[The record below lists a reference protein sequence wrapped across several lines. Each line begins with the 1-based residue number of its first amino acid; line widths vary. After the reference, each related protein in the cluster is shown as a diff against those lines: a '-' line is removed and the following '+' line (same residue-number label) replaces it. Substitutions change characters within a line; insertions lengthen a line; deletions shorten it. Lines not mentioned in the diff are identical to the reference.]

1 MNGNMTKRTDKRTD
15 RGMDNESRVPGKI
28 AGAVAGFARRAG
40 GSLHRHPMP
49 ELREVSRE
57 LRRAA

>member
-1 MNGNMTKRTDKRTD
+1 VLDESIVTKRIH
-15 RGMDNESRVPGKI
+15 SRDEGPRRVI
-28 AGAVAGFARRAG
+28 SMITAAFVGFARRAG

-57 LRRAA
+57 WRRHA

>member
-1 MNGNMTKRTDKRTD
+1 MP
-15 RGMDNESRVPGKI
+15 RGARVVI
-28 AGAVAGFARRAG
+28 AAAVVGLARRAG

-57 LRRAA
+57 WRRHRRLRAH

>member
-1 MNGNMTKRTDKRTD
+1 MSGNMTKRTEKRTD
-15 RGMDNESRVPGKI
+15 KGGRIPGKI
-28 AGAVAGFARRAG
+28 AGAFAGLARRAG

-57 LRRAA
+57 LRRPV

>member
-1 MNGNMTKRTDKRTD
+1 MRRNVSKRTEKRTDKGGRI
-15 RGMDNESRVPGKI
+15 PGRI
-28 AGAVAGFARRAG
+28 AGAFAGLARRAG

>member
-1 MNGNMTKRTDKRTD
+1 MKGTMTKRIDKRGD
-15 RGMDNESRVPGKI
+15 KGGRVPGKI
-28 AGAVAGFARRAG
+28 AGAVAGLARRAG

-57 LRRAA
+57 LRRPA

>member
-1 MNGNMTKRTDKRTD
+1 MNSIVTKRT
-15 RGMDNESRVPGKI
+15 ESRDERPRRVFVMI
-28 AGAVAGFARRAG
+28 TAAFVGFARRAG

-57 LRRAA
+57 WRRHS

>member
-1 MNGNMTKRTDKRTD
+1 MNSIVTKRT
-15 RGMDNESRVPGKI
+15 ESRDERPRRVFGMI
-28 AGAVAGFARRAG
+28 TAVFVGFARRAG

-57 LRRAA
+57 WRRHA

>member
-1 MNGNMTKRTDKRTD
+1 MRRNVTKQTEKRSDKGGRI
-15 RGMDNESRVPGKI
+15 PGKI
-28 AGAVAGFARRAG
+28 AGAFAGLARRA

-57 LRRAA
+57 LRRPA

>member
-1 MNGNMTKRTDKRTD
+1 MKNSVSRRTD
-15 RGMDNESRVPGKI
+15 SRRRVFGVI
-28 AGAVAGFARRAG
+28 ASAVVGLARRAG

-57 LRRAA
+57 WRRT

>member
-1 MNGNMTKRTDKRTD
+1 MTKRTDKQTNG
-15 RGMDNESRVPGKI
+15 GMHKEGRIPGKI
-28 AGAVAGFARRAG
+28 AGAVAGLARRAG

-57 LRRAA
+57 LRRPA

>member
-1 MNGNMTKRTDKRTD
+1 MTKRTGRRTATGIH
-15 RGMDNESRVPGKI
+15 REGRIPGKI
-28 AGAVAGFARRAG
+28 AGAVAGLARRAG

>member
-1 MNGNMTKRTDKRTD
+1 MTKRTDKRTN
-15 RGMDNESRVPGKI
+15 REMDKARIPGRI
-28 AGAVAGFARRAG
+28 AGAVAGLAQRAG

-57 LRRAA
+57 WRRPA